1 MAVTRP
7 GSQRSSR
14 QATFRESRGER
25 ARARVRRKPRRTSGV
40 NADLAE
46 AAPASPVLVR
56 PDAHLDPLLPQPRE
70 HALHGVQLGGARTVT
85 PGRAPAPAS
94 LASCAIDGEALDP
107 GLRRDQTR
115 SVK

>member
-70 HALHGVQLGGARTVT
+70 HALHGVQLGGAPPSPRGARRHPPAWRPARST
-85 PGRAPAPAS
+85 GRPLTRGYAATKLAP
-94 LASCAIDGEALDP
+94 
-107 GLRRDQTR
+107 
-115 SVK
+115 